1 MGAEVLLSQSFDRGR
16 VTGLRHAVASC
27 AGQAGLSGSRLDDFV
42 VAANELMTNAVRHG
56 GGLGHVALWRE
67 AGSVVCEVSDHGR
80 GIVDPALD
88 HPHRPQAGE
97 PGGWG
102 LWLAAELTDDLR
114 LNTSPEGT
122 TVRISTR
129 SS

>member
-1 MGAEVLLSQSFDRGR
+1 
-16 VTGLRHAVASC
+16 
-27 AGQAGLSGSRLDDFV
+27 LSGPRLADFV
-42 VAANELMTNAVRHG
+42 VAANELLTNAVRHG
-56 GGLGHVALWRE
+56 GGDGHVALWSE
-67 AGSVVCEVSDHGR
+67 AGSVVCEVADHGT
-80 GIVDPALD
+80 GLD
-88 HPHRPQAGE
+88 HPPLNHPHRPPADE
-97 PGGWG
+97 PGGRG